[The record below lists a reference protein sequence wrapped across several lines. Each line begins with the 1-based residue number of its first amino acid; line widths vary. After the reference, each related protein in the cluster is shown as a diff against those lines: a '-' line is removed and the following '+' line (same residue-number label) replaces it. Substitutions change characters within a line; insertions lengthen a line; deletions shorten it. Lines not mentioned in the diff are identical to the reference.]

1 MPNLFAG
8 FSLRLDDET
17 VLAGSPEH
25 SYVMMLNLGILQSES
40 DFTDTKRIIDLHKR
54 EIVFSLEGDTIY
66 FIIPETSMF
75 LSSPPSSITVWRMS
89 TREFLKSKTFSGPTS
104 IAPMKTGVVLVT
116 TKKPRIV
123 AELWNFDLSECCLL
137 YTSDAADE

>member
-25 SYVMMLNLGILQSES
+25 NYVMMLNVGILQSES
-40 DFTDTKRIIDLHKR
+40 GFTDTKRIIDLHKR

-66 FIIPETSMF
+66 FIISEKSMF

-89 TREFLKSKTFSGPTS
+89 TREILTSKTFS
-104 IAPMKTGVVLVT
+104 ILH
-116 TKKPRIV
+116 
-123 AELWNFDLSECCLL
+123 LSLQ
-137 YTSDAADE
+137 